1 MPEPIEQNKYFNKK
15 LDQDIKAVKEDI
27 KKTKAELELFKA
39 GIDRNI
45 FYELLRE
52 WDYGGGLKPLDGET
66 SQKALKASKA
76 LRDKYGT
83 LLAENE
89 GAIFYTVGKNAY
101 YVQHKKTNYANFEK
115 DPMKFFEQ
123 MFNQEMVIVKARAL
137 PKQKKG
143 DEDKFAF

>member
-1 MPEPIEQNKYFNKK
+1 
-15 LDQDIKAVKEDI
+15 
-27 KKTKAELELFKA
+27 
-39 GIDRNI
+39 
-45 FYELLRE
+45 
-52 WDYGGGLKPLDGET
+52 
-66 SQKALKASKA
+66 
-76 LRDKYGT
+76 
-83 LLAENE
+83 
-89 GAIFYTVGKNAY
+89 VGKNAY